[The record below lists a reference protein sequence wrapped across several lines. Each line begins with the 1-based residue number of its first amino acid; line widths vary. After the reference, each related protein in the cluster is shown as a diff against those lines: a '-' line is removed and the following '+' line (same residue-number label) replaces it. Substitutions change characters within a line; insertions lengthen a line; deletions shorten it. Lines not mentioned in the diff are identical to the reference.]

1 MLFCHKFLRQKDKE
15 NHRSKTQKELA
26 GRKARKAF
34 KGLKRKIKHQE
45 AKDKALPRGKRIRI
59 MKTVP
64 DVVQHI
70 DREARKE
77 KEQKEGVAHTLLNR
91 HLSVREV
98 QKKQLQGKHAAVNI
112 RPVIKAYLAL
122 HKGQLPRHHVENR
135 KIALKGLREVH
146 LSGSRKS
153 QRKDFRHENHSR
165 ESRRNQRSQGK
176 TSRSLKDI
184 LPTQFRRDCL
194 KNCIKNQE
202 EADHNGYIVVREY
215 TEAETDN
222 ILQRTLA
229 AHQFF
234 RTEQNQ
240 REEDDAVKPHD
251 IPGIGCHVGGEGIE
265 YAEYRRKEPVSLAVP
280 QQVVGHRDR
289 GECRLY
295 DDQQCHILDHEALRE
310 EQDKPVQ
317 GTCEIVGVN
326 RRKVDAESYVPAV
339 EQTAA
344 VLKLVLKLREERRV
358 LVVEV
363 GAKKTLLPEGINAPL
378 QKQEQ
383 HGKHRHKKGKE

>member
-1 MLFCHKFLRQKDKE
+1 MFFCHQFLRQKDKE

-34 KGLKRKIKHQE
+34 KRLKREIKHQE
-45 AKDKALPRGKRIRI
+45 AKDKALPRRERIRI

-77 KEQKEGVAHTLLNR
+77 KEQKESVTHTLLNR

-98 QKKQLQGKHAAVNI
+98 QKKQLQGKHATVNI

-122 HKGQLPRHHVENR
+122 HKGQLPRHHIKNR

-153 QRKDFRHENHSR
+153 QRKDFRHENHR
-165 ESRRNQRSQGK
+165 RKPRRNERGQSKAPRCFEY
-176 TSRSLKDI
+176 I
-184 LPTQFRRDCL
+184 LPTQFRRNRL
-194 KNCIKNQE
+194 KDCIKNQKK
-202 EADHNGYIVVREY
+202 ADHNGYIVVREY
-215 TEAETDN
+215 TESETDDV
-222 ILQRTLA
+222 LERTLA
-229 AHQFF
+229 AHQLF

-240 REEDDAVKPHD
+240 REEDNAVKPHD
-251 IPGIGCHVGGEGIE
+251 IPGIGCHVGGEGIK
-265 YAEYRRKEPVSLAVP
+265 YAENRRKESVSLTVP
-280 QQVVGHRDR
+280 QQIVGHCDR
-289 GECRLY
+289 RERRLY
-295 DDQQCHILDHEALRE
+295 DNQKRHILNHKALRK

-317 GTCEIVGVN
+317 GACEVVSVN
-326 RRKVDAESYVPAV
+326 RGKVDPESYVPAI

-344 VLKLVLKLREERRV
+344 VLKLILKLRKEGRI

-363 GAKKTLLPEGINAPL
+363 GAKKALLPEGINAAL
-378 QKQEQ
+378 QKQKQ